1 MSGID
6 QSIGIIRQEF
16 EVKLRTL
23 AAEFTDTLEQI
34 HIALEGITKGSRMAF
49 DVVRTEIEDLKK
61 KVTTLEQ
68 LSSSS
73 TSLATGRNLDD
84 STQVILP
91 GTDIVQESTEARE
104 GKEL

>member
-1 MSGID
+1 M
-6 QSIGIIRQEF
+6 
-16 EVKLRTL
+16 KLRTL

-49 DVVRTEIEDLKK
+49 DVVRSEIEEGKQRLTK
-61 KVTTLEQ
+61 LEE
-68 LSSSS
+68 LSK
-73 TSLATGRNLDD
+73 N

-91 GTDIVQESTEARE
+91 STDIDNVGLANSSLPRP